1 MSDLAYEAARAEHAL
16 KELSTTMMSRPL
28 RVTDVMRRAE
38 TLFADVEIVSRVA
51 KNRIERTT
59 YAAVASDARRL
70 AGALRSLG
78 VKPGQ
83 RVATLMWNHASHLT
97 TYYAVP
103 AIDAVLH
110 PVNIRLSAEEIA
122 YIIAQAGDEVV
133 IVDHNLLPL
142 YEEVE
147 QFVRVPHVIVHRLD
161 SGAPADER
169 LDWHALLASASAIE
183 AWPDGP
189 FDENR
194 AVSVCYTSGTSGR
207 PKGVVYS
214 HRSTL
219 LHGFAASAS
228 DNFNISGRDTLLPL
242 TPLFH
247 VNGWSLPYSAAMFGA
262 KLVFSGPHANGED
275 VLDLMASE
283 RVTAAFGVPTF
294 WADALKALQANPTR
308 WKLEA
313 GTRIYA
319 GGAAPS
325 IDMIRRFDAMGVY
338 LQTGWGMTEC
348 SPIGTQTWLKRTY
361 DDRSEEER
369 IAVRTSNGI
378 ALPFVELRHVD
389 AAGDTLA
396 WDGVSRGELQVRGPW
411 VTRAYLGF
419 PDLIQATTSDGW
431 FQTGDV
437 VTIGGDGYIRLVDRI
452 KDLVKSGG
460 EWISSA
466 DMEQKLLEISG
477 VSEAAVIGVP
487 DERWGERPLA
497 LISLRDGVD
506 VDETGIRAHL
516 ASRYPKWMV
525 PDKVVILDE
534 LPHTSVGKLDKL
546 KLRKQFAK

>member
-1 MSDLAYEAARAEHAL
+1 MSDLVYEAARAAHARM
-16 KELSTTMMSRPL
+16 ELSTTMMSRPL

-51 KNRIERTT
+51 KGRIERTT
-59 YAAVASDARRL
+59 YAAVAGEARRL
-70 AGALRSLG
+70 AGALRALG

-110 PVNIRLSAEEIA
+110 PVNVRLSAEEIA
-122 YIIAQAGDEVV
+122 YILSQAGDEVV
-133 IVDHNLLPL
+133 IVDHDLLPL

-147 QFVRVPHVIVHRLD
+147 KFVRVPHVIVRHLEAGTTVDGRH
-161 SGAPADER
+161 
-169 LDWHALLASASAIE
+169 DWHALLAAASPLDT
-183 AWPDGP
+183 WPDGP

-219 LHGFAASAS
+219 LHGFAASAT

-262 KLVFSGPHANGED
+262 KLVFSGPHAHGED
-275 VLDLMASE
+275 VLDLMTSE

-294 WADALKALQANPTR
+294 WADALKVLQAHPAR

-325 IDMIRRFDAMGVY
+325 IDMIKRFDAMGVY

-348 SPIGTQTWLKRTY
+348 SPIGSQTWIKRSY
-361 DDRSEEER
+361 DDRSEDER

-378 ALPFVELRHVD
+378 ALPFVEVRHVD
-389 AAGDTLA
+389 AVGEVLP

-411 VTRAYLGF
+411 VTQGYLGF
-419 PDLIQATTSDGW
+419 PDTTPATSDDGW
-431 FQTGDV
+431 LQTGDV
-437 VTIGGDGYIRLVDRI
+437 VTIASDGYIRLVDRI

-477 VSEAAVIGVP
+477 VSEAAVIGIL
-487 DERWGERPLA
+487 DDRWGERPLA
-497 LISLRDGVD
+497 LIALRDGAD
-506 VDETGIRAHL
+506 LDQTRILGHL
-516 ASRYPKWMV
+516 ASHYPKWMV

-534 LPHTSVGKLDKL
+534 LPHTSIGKLDKM
-546 KLRKQFAK
+546 KLRKQFGK